1 MTADKPPA
9 PPDRCGAQR
18 ATPGTTSHACLG
30 IMRLTPI
37 TATTEWAAIAFC
49 WRCTA
54 CGRLAWDVP
63 YPNLRAVA

>member
-1 MTADKPPA
+1 VSEEKPYA

-18 ATPGTTSHACLG
+18 RSGDKSVPCLG

-63 YPNLRAVA
+63 YPNLRMVA